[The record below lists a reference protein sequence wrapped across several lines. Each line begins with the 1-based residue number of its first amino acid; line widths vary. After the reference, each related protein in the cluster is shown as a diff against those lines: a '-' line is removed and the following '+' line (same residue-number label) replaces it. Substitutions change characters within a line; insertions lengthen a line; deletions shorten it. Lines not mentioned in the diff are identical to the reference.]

1 MNKTEARAVLGALES
16 ITEVLDRV
24 LSIRTLPESPD
35 APTVKAQEAMRI
47 MRAEVLRSDGAIAV
61 PQGWRLVPIE
71 PTAKMISRGHHRIDF
86 DRSQQNTFDPNDE
99 KQRGEFQA
107 GTTCGE
113 DVREAYQAMLAAAPK
128 VAAPGPICLTLLE
141 PNAYHASSGFTAH

>member
-1 MNKTEARAVLGALES
+1 M
-16 ITEVLDRV
+16 V
-24 LSIRTLPESPD
+24 LSIKTLPESPD
-35 APTVKAQEAMRI
+35 VPTVKAQEAIRI
-47 MRAEVLRSDGAIAV
+47 MRAEVLRSEAAVAV

-86 DRSQQNTFDPNDE
+86 DRSQQDTFDPNDE

-128 VAAPGPICLTLLE
+128 LTGPGPVCLSAIE
-141 PNAYHASSGFTAH
+141 PNDYSASNGYTAH